1 MLTVT
6 MVMAAV
12 IFWTFEHFSEG
23 RKQNVD
29 RMNINRLELV
39 WGETT
44 DVNVTNTNS
53 IQRYLHA
60 I

>member
-1 MLTVT
+1 
-6 MVMAAV
+6 MVMVTV

-23 RKQNVD
+23 GQQNVD
-29 RMNINRLELV
+29 GMNINRLELIQR
-39 WGETT
+39 ETN

-53 IQRYLHA
+53 IQRPVHA